1 MVEADSSILLTISL
15 LNARPLL
22 APRILMGFRCIPRRC
37 GWTYVHFNALET
49 LAAPSASTGSTYRT
63 RTQPYDVL
71 LYAIRRL
78 SYGGMPN
85 TGKYRITVSI
95 LWYRYF
101 CRYALSCC
109 PLSFAVINRPQVL
122 PYAVR
127 RLSYSTAD
135 DKHRNTEHRNTVPV
149 LGYTEKYRHRL
160 LFL

>member
-37 GWTYVHFNALET
+37 GWTYVHFNALEI

-78 SYGGMPN
+78 SYGRDD
-85 TGKYRITVSI
+85 KYRISVVRC
-95 LWYRYF
+95 RYF
-101 CRYALSCC
+101 GIGKYWHVVTCICSAAFPVFCPPFYGWLCKKKHFFPAVMLFCDYACTD
-109 PLSFAVINRPQVL
+109 A
-122 PYAVR
+122 
-127 RLSYSTAD
+127 
-135 DKHRNTEHRNTVPV
+135 
-149 LGYTEKYRHRL
+149 L
-160 LFL
+160 LFYGWLC